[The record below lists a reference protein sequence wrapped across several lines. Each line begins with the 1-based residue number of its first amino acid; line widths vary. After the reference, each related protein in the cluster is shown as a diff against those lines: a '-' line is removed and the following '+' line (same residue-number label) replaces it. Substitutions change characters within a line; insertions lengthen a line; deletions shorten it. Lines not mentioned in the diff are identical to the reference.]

1 MIQLHVTK
9 KLLAKLPIDHQGLL
23 PVQTANQGCFRD
35 SQASTLAANPL
46 SGWHANLLLMQRRQ
60 CIILIHDTTR
70 FAVFIPCLTKPDF
83 ANLNNLF
90 IDCFINSLLKCGA
103 NQVQLETTQQLM
115 APLQIDSVCNR
126 SVQGTMNR
134 MAGDI
139 ENFLHYDQVDVS
151 QITGNRIGAWLA
163 ARPCNI
169 KGQKDYVIP
178 VEPMLGLLDESV
190 LMLSGEQ
197 VATGGTVNEKDSI
210 ELPSNV
216 ISMKD
221 FQRS

>member
-9 KLLAKLPIDHQGLL
+9 KLLVKLPLDQQGLL
-23 PVQTANQGCFRD
+23 PVQTSDQRCFSD

-46 SGWHANLLLMQRRQ
+46 SSWHANLLLFQRRQ
-60 CIILIHDTTR
+60 CVILIHDITR

-83 ANLNNLF
+83 ANLDNLF
-90 IDCFINSLLKCGA
+90 VDCFINSLLKCGA
-103 NQVQLETTQQLM
+103 NQVQLDTAQQLM

-139 ENFLHYDQVDVS
+139 ENFLHYDQIDVS

-169 KGQKDYVIP
+169 KGQKECVFP
-178 VEPMLGLLDESV
+178 GEAMLGLLDAAA
-190 LMLSGEQ
+190 LKLSGKQRVTDKVEEHSKRQ
-197 VATGGTVNEKDSI
+197 
-210 ELPSNV
+210 PSNV

-221 FQRS
+221 YQRQ

>member
-1 MIQLHVTK
+1 MPP
-9 KLLAKLPIDHQGLL
+9 LPIL
-23 PVQTANQGCFRD
+23 
-35 SQASTLAANPL
+35 ANPL
-46 SGWHANLLLMQRRQ
+46 SGWHASLLLMQRRE
-60 CIILIHDTTR
+60 CVILIHDTTH
-70 FAVFIPCLTKPDF
+70 FAVFIPCLNKPDF

-90 IDCFINSLLKCGA
+90 EDSFINSLLKCGA
-103 NQVQLETTQQLM
+103 NQVQLDSAQQLM

-169 KGQKDYVIP
+169 KGQKACVFP
-178 VEPMLGLLDESV
+178 AEAMLGLLDESV
-190 LMLSGEQ
+190 LLLNTQQGLVESD
-197 VATGGTVNEKDSI
+197 EKIRTDT
-210 ELPSNV
+210 PSNV
-216 ISMKD
+216 ISMLE
-221 FQRS
+221 FQRKK